1 MEIKTKIKKWDP
13 LKFKNFFK
21 IKEKLNKMKRQLSQQ
36 VIGLQNFKT
45 DYDA

>member
-13 LKFKNFFK
+13 LKCKNFCK
-21 IKEKLNKMKRQLSQQ
+21 TKEKLNKMKRQLSQQ
-36 VIGLQNFKT
+36 VIGLQNLKT